1 MLKVETQVF
10 NFSSSQSPVL
20 PVPGLRVLKISI
32 SSSLSQHKEILLC
45 NGAASIVGQCI
56 IQLAKFRGIHLIS
69 SCELCGRVL
78 DYYNYSTEVTFV
90 KNASG
95 QSQLSGNLIRTIQSE
110 YGASRERLLERAFD
124 DMRQMKNALG
134 IGDSDEIV
142 HIAKRLYG
150 MAVARNFTRGRR
162 AEQVQASCLYF
173 ACREKMKPFL
183 LIDFANYLNVNV
195 YELGGV
201 YLQLCQVL
209 YLADES
215 NIQKQLDP
223 SIFLPKF
230 TDRLLPG
237 GDKKVCSTARDILA
251 SMKRNWITTGRKPSG
266 LCGAALYVSALTHG
280 LKFSKSDIVKIV
292 HICEATLTKRL
303 TEFENTDS
311 GSLTIE
317 DFLARNKELQ
327 GSCST
332 NHPSSVSKESS
343 LTEVLCKHK
352 DTGKPFAYGLCRSCY
367 DEFMTISE
375 GLEGGADPPAFQ
387 AAERE
392 RMAKESAEE
401 NTLFEEELDSPV
413 MSKAAKVKLVEPQS
427 NGLSGAGRKEAT
439 SNGDDYSKSPRHDA
453 GTEASDESDN
463 FSDIDDLEVDGY
475 LHNEEEQHLKKIIW
489 EEMNREYVEEQAA
502 KEAAAAA
509 AREAFE
515 ASFKGNPEELK
526 AARELAA
533 AAQANV
539 AKYKKEKQQ
548 KRAAEA
554 KNTAP
559 AQTALEATRQMLN
572 KKRLSSK
579 INYEVLEKLFED
591 SEDADNTKK
600 PRTESQDNDDKL
612 AGTGKKEHKWDDT
625 LKDGDLGGED
635 DYNDE
640 QDVEKMFYN
649 ELDYENQDDTFDL
662 EDDY

>member
-1 MLKVETQVF
+1 MVWCSNCAK
-10 NFSSSQSPVL
+10 N
-20 PVPGLRVLKISI
+20 VPGVRPYD
-32 SSSLSQHKEILLC
+32 SQLC
-45 NGAASIVGQCI
+45 CD
-56 IQLAKFRGIHLIS
+56 
-69 SCELCGRVL
+69 LCGKVIE
-78 DYYNYSTEVTFV
+78 YHNYSTEVTFV
-90 KNASG
+90 KNAAG

-150 MAVARNFTRGRR
+150 MAVSRNFTRGRR
-162 AEQVQASCLYF
+162 TEQVQASCLYF

-183 LIDFANYLNVNV
+183 LIDFANYLNINV

-215 NIQKQLDP
+215 NIQKQVDP

-251 SMKRNWITTGRKPSG
+251 SMKRDWITTGRKPSG
-266 LCGAALYVSALTHG
+266 LCGAALYISALTHG
-280 LKFSKSDIVKIV
+280 LKFPKSDVVKTV

-303 TEFENTDS
+303 IEFENTDS
-311 GSLTIE
+311 GSLTVE
-317 DFLARNKELQ
+317 DFVSRNKELQ
-327 GSCST
+327 GSYT
-332 NHPSSVSKESS
+332 NKHLNTVSKESGLS
-343 LTEVLCKHK
+343 EVLCKHK

-375 GLEGGADPPAFQ
+375 GLEGGSDPPAFQ

-392 RMAKESAEE
+392 RTAKASAEE
-401 NTLFEEELDSPV
+401 NAIVEGELDSPV
-413 MSKAAKVKLVEPQS
+413 MSKVEKVKSVEPERV
-427 NGLSGAGRKEAT
+427 SGAGTKQAT
-439 SNGDDYSKSPRHDA
+439 SNGDDYNKSPGHDS

-463 FSDIDDLEVDGY
+463 FSDIDDLEVDAY

-489 EEMNREYVEEQAA
+489 EEMNREYLEEQAA

-515 ASFKGNPEELK
+515 ASFNGNPEELK

-591 SEDADNTKK
+591 SEDTNNTKK
-600 PRTESQDNDDKL
+600 SRTESHSDNDDKL
-612 AGTGKKEHKWDDT
+612 ANNGKKEHEWDDT
-625 LKDGDLGGED
+625 LKNGDLDGED
-635 DYNDE
+635 NYNDE
-640 QDVEKMFYN
+640 QDAEGMFHN
-649 ELDYENQDDTFDL
+649 ELDYENPDDTFDL